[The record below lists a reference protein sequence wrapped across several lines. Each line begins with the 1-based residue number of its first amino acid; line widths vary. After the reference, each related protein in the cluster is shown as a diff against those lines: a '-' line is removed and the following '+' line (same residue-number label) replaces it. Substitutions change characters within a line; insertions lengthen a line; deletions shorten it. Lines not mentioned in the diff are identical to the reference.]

1 MRKILVIIAALLLLS
16 VSYADARSSRGKVY
30 GFRTG
35 YCKTSSCYS
44 KHSSGRYVHPLTRRK
59 H

>member
-1 MRKILVIIAALLLLS
+1 MWKLLGLVLISALL
-16 VSYADARSSRGKVY
+16 VANAEARSSRGKVY

-35 YCKTSSCYS
+35 HCKTSSCYS
-44 KHSSGRYVHPLTRRK
+44 KHPNGSYVHPLTERK